1 MTAAIVNPRAG
12 SGAARRRWPRA
23 ARMLAERLGPVKV
36 CFTEGPGHAT
46 VLARELADAGYDLLI
61 AAGGD
66 GTLNE
71 VVNGILMGSCDARVG
86 VLPLASGGDFAR
98 TLGLAGLAPA
108 VGALAAGESRHI
120 DVFRARFRSPSG
132 APAERCFLNAAS
144 FGLGAVAALG
154 MRHWYRAVPGGARYL
169 AAAIPALARG
179 RSFPVTLWLDDCP
192 SAAFDITT
200 AAVANGQYQGG
211 GIRIAPAA
219 DIQDGLADITVV
231 ERVSLVEVAAHLPI
245 LYSGALYSHP
255 KVRHWR
261 AARVRAEAET
271 EVPVELDGEPVGT
284 LPLEIEVLPR
294 ALRFIFPPAG
304 TGPTVRNTTHKDTE
318 DPRDH

>member
-1 MTAAIVNPRAG
+1 MTAAAIVNPRAG
-12 SGAARRRWPRA
+12 SGTAGRRWPRA
-23 ARMLAERLGPVKV
+23 ARMLAERVGPVKA

-46 VLARELADAGYDLLI
+46 ALARQLADAGHDPLI
-61 AAGGD
+61 VAGGD

-71 VVNGILMGSCDARVG
+71 VVNGILMGASDPRVG

-98 TLGLAGLAPA
+98 TLGVAGLERA
-108 VGALAAGESRHI
+108 VNSLAAGGFRRI
-120 DVFRARFRSPSG
+120 DAFRARFLGPDG

-154 MRHWYRAVPGGARYL
+154 VRGWWRAVPGGARYL
-169 AAAIPALARG
+169 AAAIPSLATG
-179 RSFPVTLWLDDCP
+179 RSFRVTLCLDDGLP
-192 SAAFDITT
+192 ASFDITT

-211 GIRIAPAA
+211 GIRIAPEAIL
-219 DIQDGLADITVV
+219 DDGLADITVV
-231 ERVSLVEVAAHLPI
+231 ESVSLAEVAANLSI

-271 EVPVELDGEPVGT
+271 GVPVELAGEPVGT
-284 LPLEIEVLPR
+284 LPLEIEVLPQ
-294 ALRFIFPPAG
+294 ALRFIF
-304 TGPTVRNTTHKDTE
+304 
-318 DPRDH
+318 

>member
-1 MTAAIVNPRAG
+1 VTAAIVNPRAG

-23 ARMLAERLGPVKV
+23 ARLLEERLGPVKA
-36 CFTEGPGHAT
+36 CFTQGPGHAT
-46 VLARELADAGYDLLI
+46 ALARELADAGCDLLI
-61 AAGGD
+61 VAGGD

-71 VVNGILMGSCDARVG
+71 VVNGILMGHSDARVG

-108 VGALAAGESRHI
+108 VNALAAGESRRI
-120 DVFRARFRSPSG
+120 DAFRARFRSPGG

-154 MRHWYRAVPGGARYL
+154 VRGWRRAVPGGARYL
-169 AAAIPALARG
+169 AAAIPALASG
-179 RSFPVTLWLDDCP
+179 RSFRVTLWLDDSLP
-192 SAAFDITT
+192 AAFDITT

-211 GIRIAPAA
+211 GIRIAPQA

-231 ERVSLVEVAAHLPI
+231 ERVSLAEV
-245 LYSGALYSHP
+245 YSHP

-284 LPLEIEVLPR
+284 LPLEIQALPQ
-294 ALRFIFPPAG
+294 ALRFIFPPF
-304 TGPTVRNTTHKDTE
+304 RNTRT
-318 DPRDH
+318 

>member
-12 SGAARRRWPRA
+12 SGAAGRHWPRV
-23 ARMLAERLGPVKV
+23 ARLLAQRLGPVKA

-46 VLARELADAGYDLLI
+46 VLARQLADAGCDLLI

-71 VVNGILMGSCDARVG
+71 VVNGILMASSDTRVG
-86 VLPLASGGDFAR
+86 LLPLASGGDFAR

-108 VGALAAGESRHI
+108 VNALAAGDCRRI
-120 DVFRARFRSPSG
+120 DAFRARFRGPGG

-144 FGLGAVAALG
+144 FGLGALAALAVRG
-154 MRHWYRAVPGGARYL
+154 WCRAVPGSARYL
-169 AAAIPALARG
+169 AAAIPPLAAG
-179 RSFPVTLWLDDCP
+179 RSFQVTLWLDDSP
-192 SAAFDITT
+192 PVAFDITT

-211 GIRIAPAA
+211 GIRIAPEAA
-219 DIQDGLADITVV
+219 IDDGLADVTVV
-231 ERVSLVEVAAHLPI
+231 QRVSLFEVAANLPI

-255 KVRHWR
+255 KIRHWR
-261 AARVRAEAET
+261 AVRLRAEADT

-284 LPLEIEVLPR
+284 LPLEIEALPQV
-294 ALRFIFPPAG
+294 LRFIF
-304 TGPTVRNTTHKDTE
+304 
-318 DPRDH
+318 

>member
-1 MTAAIVNPRAG
+1 
-12 SGAARRRWPRA
+12 
-23 ARMLAERLGPVKV
+23 MLAERLGPVKA

-46 VLARELADAGYDLLI
+46 ALARELAGSGCGLLI
-61 AAGGD
+61 VAGGD

-71 VVNGILMGSCDARVG
+71 VVNGILMGSSDVRVG

-98 TLGLAGLAPA
+98 TLGLSGLAPA
-108 VGALAAGESRHI
+108 VNALVAGDSRRI
-120 DVFRARFRSPSG
+120 DVFRARFRGPGG
-132 APAERCFLNAAS
+132 ASAERCFLNAAS

-154 MRHWYRAVPGGARYL
+154 VRGWCRAVPGGARYV
-169 AAAIPALARG
+169 AAAIPALACG
-179 RSFPVTLWLDDCP
+179 RSFQVTLYLDDSRP
-192 SAAFDITT
+192 AAFDMTT

-211 GIRIAPAA
+211 GIRIAPEA
-219 DIQDGLADITVV
+219 DIEDGLADVTVV
-231 ERVSLVEVAAHLPI
+231 ERVSLAEVAANLPV

-284 LPLEIEVLPR
+284 LPLEIEVLPQ
-294 ALRFIFPPAG
+294 ALRFIVPPF
-304 TGPTVRNTTHKDTE
+304 RNT
-318 DPRDH
+318 RA

>member
-1 MTAAIVNPRAG
+1 
-12 SGAARRRWPRA
+12 
-23 ARMLAERLGPVKV
+23 
-36 CFTEGPGHAT
+36 
-46 VLARELADAGYDLLI
+46 
-61 AAGGD
+61 
-66 GTLNE
+66 
-71 VVNGILMGSCDARVG
+71 MGSSDARVG

-108 VGALAAGESRHI
+108 VNALAAGDSRRI
-120 DVFRARFRSPSG
+120 DVFRARFRGPGG

-154 MRHWYRAVPGGARYL
+154 VRGWCRAVPGGARYL
-169 AAAIPALARG
+169 AAAIPALASG
-179 RSFPVTLWLDDCP
+179 RSFQVTLYLDDSLP
-192 SAAFDITT
+192 AVFDITT

-211 GIRIAPAA
+211 GIRIAPEAA
-219 DIQDGLADITVV
+219 IEDGLADITLV
-231 ERVSLVEVAAHLPI
+231 ERVSLAEVAANLPI

-284 LPLEIEVLPR
+284 LPLEIEALPQ
-294 ALRFIFPPAG
+294 ALRFIFPPF
-304 TGPTVRNTTHKDTE
+304 RNTRT
-318 DPRDH
+318 

>member
-12 SGAARRRWPRA
+12 SGAARRRWPGA
-23 ARMLAERLGPVKV
+23 ARMLAERLGPVKA

-46 VLARELADAGYDLLI
+46 ALARELADAGCDLLI
-61 AAGGD
+61 VAGGD

-71 VVNGILMGSCDARVG
+71 VVNGMVMGRSDPRVG

-98 TLGLAGLAPA
+98 TLGLAGLAAA
-108 VGALAAGESRHI
+108 VDALAAGDSRRI
-120 DVFRARFRSPSG
+120 DVFRARFRSPGG
-132 APAERCFLNAAS
+132 APGERCFLNAAS
-144 FGLGAVAALG
+144 FGMGAVAALG
-154 MRHWYRAVPGGARYL
+154 VRAWRRALPGGARYL
-169 AAAIPALARG
+169 AAAIPALASG
-179 RSFPVTLWLDDCP
+179 RSFQVTLCLDDSP
-192 SAAFDITT
+192 PAAFDITT

-211 GIRIAPAA
+211 GIRIAPEA

-231 ERVSLVEVAAHLPI
+231 ERVSLAEVAANLPI

-255 KVRHWR
+255 KIHHWR

-284 LPLEIEVLPR
+284 LPLEIDVLPQ
-294 ALRFIFPPAG
+294 ALRFIFPPI
-304 TGPTVRNTTHKDTE
+304 RNTRT
-318 DPRDH
+318 